1 MKILIT
7 WYYEVL
13 KAGRDKEF
21 ERSHEIFISA
31 KPVYYEMVNLKHFIF
46 LPLIFGVQ
54 MDVRFFF
61 LHFPNS
67 VDFEWLLCIR
77 HGFVVNVEMGMRVV
91 GGKLTWA
98 ESEME
103 LFRKVLGNVT
113 SCG

>member
-1 MKILIT
+1 
-7 WYYEVL
+7 
-13 KAGRDKEF
+13 
-21 ERSHEIFISA
+21 
-31 KPVYYEMVNLKHFIF
+31 
-46 LPLIFGVQ
+46 

-67 VDFEWLLCIR
+67 VDFEWLLGIR

-113 SCG
+113 SRG